1 MAVFLK
7 PAFAQ
12 EPVSG
17 GQAQELTLQEAID
30 YALNNNQDVK
40 KATYDEEIGT
50 QQIRQARSQGLPQ
63 LNASGGVDYYP
74 ALPTQILPGALAGRP
89 GEDIPVK
96 FGKDYNAN
104 ANVRLTQL
112 LYNQSY
118 FVGLKAAKTTQDLYR
133 LRKEMA
139 KEDLIYNI
147 GTAYYQTLQTKEQFE
162 TIDANLKR
170 LTELERIMELQYKN
184 DLVAKVDV
192 NRIRVNKTNLEN
204 QLQSLTT
211 AYEQQKNILKFFMN
225 MPLEQDITLTNAEGG
240 VDNVV
245 TEAITAEQATAQ
257 KTQFKLLQT
266 QKQLQDYSIKNTQA
280 GYYPTLSAYGQ
291 YGYNTQRD
299 ELFGSEVPW
308 FKTSVVGLQL
318 NIPIFDG
325 FRKDAQVKQGQL
337 EMKKIEQDMSKLE
350 NNTAVEL
357 TNALAQLQNSQR
369 SIEVQQQNVDLAQEV
384 YDITN
389 DRYKEGISPL
399 TDLLEAEV
407 SLREANTN
415 LNNENLKY
423 KVAQLTY
430 LKARGELEKLTN

>member
-1 MAVFLK
+1 MR

-12 EPVSG
+12 EPATG
-17 GQAQELTLQEAID
+17 TQELSLQQAIE
-30 YALNNNQDVK
+30 YALSNNQDVK

-63 LNASGGVDYYP
+63 VNVSGGLDYYP
-74 ALPTQILPGALAGRP
+74 ALPTQLMPPEFGGLVGRP
-89 GEDIPVK
+89 GEALPVK
-96 FGKDYNAN
+96 FGKDYNAS

-162 TIDANLKR
+162 TIEANLER
-170 LTELERIMELQYKN
+170 LTELARIMELQYKN

-192 NRIRVNKTNLEN
+192 NRIKVNKTNLEN

-225 MPLEQDITLTNAEGG
+225 MPLDQEITLTSAEGSL
-240 VDNVV
+240 DNVV
-245 TEAITAEQATAQ
+245 TEAITVAQATTQ
-257 KTQFKLLQT
+257 KTQYQLLQT

-337 EMKKIEQDMSKLE
+337 EMQKIEQDMSKLE
-350 NNTAVEL
+350 ANTAVEL

-384 YDITN
+384 YNTTN
-389 DRYKEGISPL
+389 ERYKEGISPL

-407 SLREANTN
+407 SLREAKTN

-423 KVAQLTY
+423 KVAQLNY
-430 LKARGELEKLTN
+430 LKARGELDKLIQ